1 MVTGEV
7 AKISVSDAEFLFSP
21 EENQKRGILPG
32 QRFSIELELV
42 AFQAVRPSHIQFI
55 ILFMFFIILVV
66 PTSLS
71 LWSS

>member
-42 AFQAVRPSHIQFI
+42 AYQAVRPSHIQFI
-55 ILFMFFIILVV
+55 LFMFFIVMMV